1 MSEDENTGPAIP
13 RFSEMF
19 RFADD
24 SDLNEHARELR
35 AEAFAYGF
43 NLDVRVF
50 PGPIPP
56 PTEAELGEGITP
68 LPKRAREILHELNTK
83 HYLNECEV
91 VNAERHRRGQKP
103 FGDAKKLAKF
113 QADFEKAYYGKFRHS
128 QKARRIVDLVRA
140 WHGRQITEQWNK
152 PEDQWEN
159 RIRLVLLSPVLN
171 AARENVDTD
180 FFKLLAGAVQM
191 LSNRIYSSKDKT
203 IGATPSAI
211 SGCSNTQ
218 SVSRGRLRTLRTK
231 STYYSIQPFPRT
243 LVRVRVHAET
253 LSPSA
258 IVQPITALM
267 VLALVVALPLL
278 VLALPLLV
286 VALPLLVVAL
296 PLLVPALTLLL
307 LALTLLVLALP
318 LLVVALPLLVWALTL
333 LVVALTLLLLP
344 LGR

>member
-19 RFADD
+19 HFADD

-56 PTEAELGEGITP
+56 SKEAQLGEGITP

-83 HYLNECEV
+83 HYLNEYEA
-91 VNAERHRRGQKP
+91 VNAERRRRGQKP

-128 QKARRIVDLVRA
+128 EKARRIIDLVRA

-171 AARENVDTD
+171 AVRENVDSE

-203 IGATPSAI
+203 IGTGDTFRDKRLLEYAVGIAGTAAHTPHEINVLFDPAFSKLPEELQHAKDKKLHERLHRLGPI
-211 SGCSNTQ
+211 IPHKDEP
-218 SVSRGRLRTLRTK
+218 RGK
-231 STYYSIQPFPRT
+231 
-243 LVRVRVHAET
+243 A
-253 LSPSA
+253 SPKYGK
-258 IVQPITALM
+258 
-267 VLALVVALPLL
+267 VLNLP
-278 VLALPLLV
+278 PKRRKK
-286 VALPLLVVAL
+286 
-296 PLLVPALTLLL
+296 
-307 LALTLLVLALP
+307 
-318 LLVVALPLLVWALTL
+318 
-333 LVVALTLLLLP
+333 
-344 LGR
+344 GKF